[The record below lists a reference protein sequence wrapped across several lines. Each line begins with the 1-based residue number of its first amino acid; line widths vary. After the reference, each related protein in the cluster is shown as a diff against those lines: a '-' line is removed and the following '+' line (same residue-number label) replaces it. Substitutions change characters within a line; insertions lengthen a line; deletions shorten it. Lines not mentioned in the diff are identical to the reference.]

1 MNILRVA
8 MDNRANTMKKDNLKE
23 RTKRP
28 CSGVSKKRAPK
39 NAPTWTVKP
48 TSRNEI
54 SRPACSTRTRG
65 SGIEF
70 ERVGEAVAEVQKQNR
85 DLLHGEQLLTQQT
98 MLLIL

>member
-1 MNILRVA
+1 
-8 MDNRANTMKKDNLKE
+8 MDNQANTMKKDTLKE

-28 CSGVSKKRAPK
+28 CSGAPK
-39 NAPTWTVKP
+39 NAPRWTVKP

-70 ERVGEAVAEVQKQNR
+70 ERVGEAVAEVRKQNR